1 MTFIVAVDVIV
12 VAFRYEM
19 DDFES
24 EMLAIYR
31 EMEPLYTELHA
42 YIRRRLHQVY
52 GDHIDLQG
60 PLPAHLLSDMWG
72 RFWNNLYPV
81 HIYDRLSVGL
91 ILLSWHRKDFYTR
104 SQDLSLPLFQL
115 VEPFPG
121 KPAINPTEN
130 LKKQNYTGLKMFQ
143 TADNFYH
150 DMGMRRVPESFWNDS
165 MLTKPT
171 DGREVRQDPAVKFLH
186 LSMIKGHLS
195 CNRMGLLQWEG
206 FPHSDVH

>member
-1 MTFIVAVDVIV
+1 
-12 VAFRYEM
+12 M

-24 EMLAIYR
+24 EMLGIYR

-52 GDHIDLQG
+52 GDHIDLHG

-81 HIYDRLSVGL
+81 NIVWSTVCQKAHGPTL
-91 ILLSWHRKDFYTR
+91 F
-104 SQDLSLPLFQL
+104 LFQL
-115 VEPFPG
+115 VEPYPG

-143 TADNFYH
+143 TADDFYH
-150 DMGMRRVPESFWNDS
+150 DMGMRRVPESFWNQS

-171 DGREVRQDPAVKFLH
+171 DGREVRQHNDLMRFVLK
-186 LSMIKGHLS
+186 
-195 CNRMGLLQWEG
+195 
-206 FPHSDVH
+206 